1 MAGAL
6 TKQVDE
12 MLELTLGGGRGAPSL
27 ARTALRSLNGSLAG
41 LSHSVRLLI
50 TELVTNAVK
59 HAGTGPDRTVRV
71 KLECTAGHVR
81 GEVIDDGPGFE
92 PRVGHRIDPVEDGF
106 GLTLVDQLADRW
118 GVDVDEGARVWFEID
133 RGVV

>member
-1 MAGAL
+1 
-6 TKQVDE
+6 
-12 MLELTLGGGRGAPSL
+12 MLEVTLAGGRGAPTL

-41 LSHSVRLLI
+41 LGHSVRLLV

-59 HAGTGPDRTVRV
+59 HAGAGPDRTVRV
-71 KLECTAGHVR
+71 RLECSAGRVR

-92 PRVGHRIDPVEDGF
+92 PSVRSSIDPLEDGF

-118 GVDVDEGARVWFEID
+118 GVDVDESTRVWFEIE
-133 RGVV
+133 REA